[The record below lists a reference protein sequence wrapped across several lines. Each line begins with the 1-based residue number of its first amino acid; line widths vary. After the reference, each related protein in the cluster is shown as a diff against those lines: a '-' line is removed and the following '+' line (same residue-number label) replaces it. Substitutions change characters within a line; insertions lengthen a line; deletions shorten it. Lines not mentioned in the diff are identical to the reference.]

1 MVFDVIIIG
10 AGAAG
15 LFAATVSAER
25 GKKVLL
31 LEKNAKI
38 GVKILMS
45 GGTRCNITQN
55 TDSAGIAEGFRSNGK
70 FLRSALARLTPSD
83 VVQWVESEGV
93 DTKIELT
100 GKIFP
105 VSDRAVDVRNAILD
119 RLKRSPDVLIRNK
132 AGVTNVECVEGNFRV
147 STPEKQWSAKK
158 LILASGGKSYPGCGT
173 TGDGYQWAI
182 DLGHT
187 LVPTAPALT
196 PLVSPE
202 QWVKDLSG
210 LSIDPCLVGVFEKSD
225 LPRISAKNFSKLA
238 ITSSRSSLLFTH
250 FGCSGPAAMN
260 VSREFAYRPQGNLTL
275 VVDFLPDEN
284 LDSLRNWLLL
294 MENQAKVA
302 QSALAG
308 KVPSRLLHLLVQR
321 AGIAQDQRLAE
332 IKRLSLQKLL
342 GLLKGCP
349 VAIEGVRGYKKAE
362 VTAGGV
368 NLKEVNSQSMESKI
382 CSGLY
387 FAGEILDLDGPI
399 GGFNFQSAF
408 STGYLAGLSI

>member
-1 MVFDVIIIG
+1 
-10 AGAAG
+10 
-15 LFAATVSAER
+15 
-25 GKKVLL
+25 
-31 LEKNAKI
+31 
-38 GVKILMS
+38 
-45 GGTRCNITQN
+45 
-55 TDSAGIAEGFRSNGK
+55 
-70 FLRSALARLTPSD
+70 
-83 VVQWVESEGV
+83 
-93 DTKIELT
+93 
-100 GKIFP
+100 
-105 VSDRAVDVRNAILD
+105 
-119 RLKRSPDVLIRNK
+119 
-132 AGVTNVECVEGNFRV
+132 
-147 STPEKQWSAKK
+147 
-158 LILASGGKSYPGCGT
+158 
-173 TGDGYQWAI
+173 
-182 DLGHT
+182 
-187 LVPTAPALT
+187 
-196 PLVSPE
+196 
-202 QWVKDLSG
+202 
-210 LSIDPCLVGVFEKSD
+210 
-225 LPRISAKNFSKLA
+225 
-238 ITSSRSSLLFTH
+238 
-250 FGCSGPAAMN
+250 MN